1 METITIKNYNNLFFI
16 DQSDEFKGEIYLGI
30 YEAGLNDSVNSGKSA
45 DMFLNV
51 EQAEQLKTI
60 LENFIIYEKQ
70 K

>member
-30 YEAGLNDSVNSGKSA
+30 YEAGLIDSVDSGKSA
-45 DMFLNV
+45 DMFLNI